1 MKQIVILSSFERSL
15 RRLTLGQKK
24 QVAESLEVFNQFL
37 VSGHMPSG
45 LGFKKINHDKF
56 EFRVDIRIRVILKV
70 EGNEYYLVLV
80 GNHDDVR
87 RYLKK
92 FR

>member
-1 MKQIVILSSFERSL
+1 MKQIVILPSFERSL
-15 RRLTLGQKK
+15 RKLTPAQKK
-24 QVAESLEVFNQFL
+24 QVTECLEVFNQFL
-37 VSGHMPSG
+37 ISGHMPYG

-56 EFRVDIRIRVILKV
+56 EFRVDIRIRIILKV
-70 EGNEYYLVLV
+70 EGNDYYLVLV

-87 RYLKK
+87 KYLKS

>member
-15 RRLTLGQKK
+15 QRLTPEQKRR
-24 QVAESLEVFNQFL
+24 VAEGLEVFNQFL
-37 VSGHMPSG
+37 VSGHLPSG

-56 EFRVDIRIRVILKV
+56 EFRVDIRIRVIIKV
-70 EGNEYYLVLV
+70 EGNDYYLVLV
-80 GNHDDVR
+80 GNHDHVR